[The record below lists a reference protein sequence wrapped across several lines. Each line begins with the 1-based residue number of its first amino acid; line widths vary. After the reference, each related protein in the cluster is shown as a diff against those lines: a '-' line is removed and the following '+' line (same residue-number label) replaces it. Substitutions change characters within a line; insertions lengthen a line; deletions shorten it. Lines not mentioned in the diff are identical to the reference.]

1 MSAVLLSRDAREV
14 LADARQRTLEL
25 VASVGDQ
32 DLDRVHDPLM
42 SPLVWDLGHIAAFED
57 LWLAQRTGGMNPLR
71 PDLAEVYDAAETPRF
86 ARGDLPYLRRDEA
99 IAFMEETRGRSLAV
113 LDRVA
118 RVGPVWEMVAQ
129 HEHQHNETMLQTLQ
143 LAEPGVYAP
152 ERRPLPEAEAASGMV
167 RIDAGRFPLGEP
179 DAEFAYD
186 NERPQ
191 HEVHLP
197 AFEIDRMPVTNGAY
211 LAFIEDGGYRRR
223 DLWTEQG
230 WAWRAST
237 GVDRPLY
244 WTEDGRVR
252 SFERTEPLDP
262 DLPVMHVSWYEA
274 DAYARWRGARLPTE
288 EEWEKVASW
297 DEAAGEKRRFP
308 WGDEPPDGSRA
319 NLDQLAFGP
328 AQVGAYPTGASPYG
342 LLGMVGDC
350 WEWTSSDFAGYPGFR
365 AWPYREYS
373 EVFFGG
379 GYKVL
384 RGASW
389 ASRPTVARTTFRNWD
404 HPERRQIFAGFRC
417 VVDVPRGASVRIDVL
432 DVRDS
437 LADDVRAG
445 LTSELKQLPPK
456 YFYDERGSE
465 LFDRI
470 TTLPEYYPTR
480 AEREILNRRA
490 PQIVRGSRAAEL
502 VELGSGSASKTR
514 ALLYA
519 MAGAGTL
526 RRYVPLDVSQATLE
540 SCAADITELYP
551 GLEVH
556 GVVGDF
562 GRDLARVPLGER
574 RLFAFLGGTIGNLF
588 PDERAA
594 CLARLRELMLPD
606 DRLLIG
612 TDLVKDRSVLE
623 AAYNDSQGVTA
634 EFNRNVLRVVND
646 GLGANFAPEA
656 FEHLA
661 FFDEANSWIEMRLR
675 ANGAQSV
682 RIEGADLELTF
693 EDGEEIRTEISA
705 KFTRDAV
712 ERELTGARF
721 ALDDFFTDERGMFGV
736 ALARPDG
743 ATQGEAPSRRFP

>member
-1 MSAVLLSRDAREV
+1 VQAVLLSTDVRELLAEAR
-14 LADARQRTLEL
+14 RRTLAL
-25 VASVGDQ
+25 VESVSDE

-57 LWLAQRTGGMNPLR
+57 LWLAQRTGGLPPLR
-71 PDLAEVYDAAETPRF
+71 PDLAVVYDAAETPR
-86 ARGDLPYLRRDEA
+86 ADRGDLPYLRRAEA
-99 IAFMEETRGRSLAV
+99 LEFMAATRARSLDV
-113 LDRVA
+113 LERVA
-118 RVGPVWEMVAQ
+118 RVGPVWEMVVQ

-143 LAEPGVYAP
+143 LADPGVYSP
-152 ERRPLPEAEAASGMV
+152 ERRPLPAAGAVSAGMV
-167 RIDAGRFPLGEP
+167 RIDAGPFPLGEP

-191 HEVHLP
+191 HTVEVA
-197 AFEIDRMPVTNGAY
+197 AFEIDRAPVTNGAY
-211 LAFIEDGGYRRR
+211 LEFVKDGGYRRR
-223 DLWTEQG
+223 DLWTAEG
-230 WAWRAST
+230 WAWRETNS
-237 GVDRPLY
+237 VERPLY
-244 WTEDGRVR
+244 WTADGRVR
-252 SFERTEPLDP
+252 SFDRIQPLDP
-262 DLPVMHVSWYEA
+262 GLPVMHVSWYEA
-274 DAYARWRGARLPTE
+274 DAFARWRGARLPTE
-288 EEWEKVASW
+288 EEWEKAASW
-297 DEAAGEKRRFP
+297 DDGAGEKHRFP
-308 WGDEPPDGSRA
+308 WGDGPPDESLA
-319 NLDQLAFGP
+319 NLDQLGFGP
-328 AQVGAYPTGASPYG
+328 APAGAYEEGASPYG
-342 LLGMVGDC
+342 VLGMAGDC
-350 WEWTSSDFAGYPGFR
+350 WEWTASDFGGYPGFR

-379 GYKVL
+379 RYKVL
-384 RGASW
+384 RGGSW
-389 ASRPTVARTTFRNWD
+389 ATRPTVARTTFRNWD
-404 HPERRQIFAGFRC
+404 HPQRRQLFAGFRC
-417 VVDVPRGASVRIDVL
+417 AVDVPREPSVRIEVFDVH
-432 DVRDS
+432 DT
-437 LADDVRAG
+437 LADDVREG
-445 LTSELKQLPPK
+445 LTQELKQLPPK

-480 AEREILNRRA
+480 CEREILNRRA
-490 PQIVRGSRAAEL
+490 PQIVRGSRAAEV

-519 MAGAGTL
+519 MAGQGTL
-526 RRYVPLDVSQATLE
+526 RRYVPLDVSQATVE
-540 SCAADITELYP
+540 SCAAELAKLYP
-551 GLEVH
+551 GLDVH

-562 GRDLARVPLGER
+562 GRDLERVPAGLR

-588 PDERAA
+588 PDERAEF
-594 CLARLRELMLPD
+594 LVRLRELMLPH

-656 FEHLA
+656 FEHVA

-693 EDGEEIRTEISA
+693 EDGDEIRTEISA

-712 ERELTGARF
+712 ETELAGAGLE
-721 ALDDFFTDERGMFGV
+721 LDDFFTDDHGLFGV
-736 ALARPDG
+736 AVARH
-743 ATQGEAPSRRFP
+743 AQS